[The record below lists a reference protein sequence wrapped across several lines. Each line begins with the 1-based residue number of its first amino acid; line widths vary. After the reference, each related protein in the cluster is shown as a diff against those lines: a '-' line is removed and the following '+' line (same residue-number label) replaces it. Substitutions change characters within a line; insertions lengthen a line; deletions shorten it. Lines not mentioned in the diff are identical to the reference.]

1 VYCLA
6 TGCLAA
12 EREATA
18 AAENAAVT
26 EYHAIHIV
34 SPTGFDSGTA
44 QTPALYAWLR
54 SRRSL
59 IEKALAKAG
68 DFIHV
73 LTSSRTWRSIPPIPT
88 PFSWAVV
95 RSTSTPIA
103 ASRRYAWPH
112 SLP

>member
-1 VYCLA
+1 
-6 TGCLAA
+6 LAA
-12 EREATA
+12 EREAAA

-26 EYHAIHIV
+26 EYHAIH
-34 SPTGFDSGTA
+34 STA

-95 RSTSTPIA
+95 RSTSTPIV
-103 ASRRYAWPH
+103 ASSRYAWPH
-112 SLP
+112 SLA